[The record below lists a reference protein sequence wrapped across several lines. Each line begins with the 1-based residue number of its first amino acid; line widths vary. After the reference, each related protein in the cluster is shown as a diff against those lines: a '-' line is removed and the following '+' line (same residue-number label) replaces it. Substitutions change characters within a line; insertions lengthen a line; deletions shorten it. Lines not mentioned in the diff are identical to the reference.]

1 LATCGKNLAILPLAS
16 RLAPALSRMWLV
28 GDDHHFGRQLAIR
41 LCAAPRAI
49 GHKLSKSREKL
60 RFGRPVRNY
69 RLVGQDG

>member
-1 LATCGKNLAILPLAS
+1 
-16 RLAPALSRMWLV
+16 MWLV

-41 LCAAPRAI
+41 LCAARRAI
-49 GHKLSKSREKL
+49 GHKLAKSREKL